1 MSSYWVNFAATG
13 DPNGKGLPKWN
24 AYDDNKNK
32 SAMEFGD
39 KAGMGPAP
47 DEAKLAVFQAYYDKL
62 YAH

>member
-1 MSSYWVNFAATG
+1 
-13 DPNGKGLPKWN
+13 
-24 AYDDNKNK
+24 
-32 SAMEFGD
+32 MEFGD